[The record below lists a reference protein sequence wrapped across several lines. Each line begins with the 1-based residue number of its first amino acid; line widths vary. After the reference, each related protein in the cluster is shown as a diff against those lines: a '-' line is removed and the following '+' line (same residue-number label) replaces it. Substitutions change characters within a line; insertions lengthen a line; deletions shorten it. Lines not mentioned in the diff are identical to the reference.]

1 MAFLKLNPST
11 AFAGCGEKENS
22 STLKFILLVETHQNH
37 LHVRNYSQSSA
48 VKILDRRHLSDENPH
63 LGVLRHRTNCHARV
77 LGIPRVVEIKLY

>member
-1 MAFLKLNPST
+1 MAYLKLNPST
-11 AFAGCGEKENS
+11 AFAGCGEKQNS

-48 VKILDRRHLSDENPH
+48 VKILDRRHLSDETHTWESCAMNY
-63 LGVLRHRTNCHARV
+63 HARV